1 VESRKEES
9 VMGSWVAP
17 SRTECLQ
24 VGGGLDWRDYALV
37 FAGPVVM
44 LFLAAFVGFMNGWER
59 GRKGLR

>member
-1 VESRKEES
+1 
-9 VMGSWVAP
+9 MGSWVAP